1 MLLSGALYGSS
12 LEKLPKNKM
21 RFNRILLKLSGEVL
35 MGKEGHGIDPEIVME
50 IASQIRDVKELGVEI
65 AIVIGGGNI
74 YRGMKAEKQGID
86 RVTGDYM
93 GMLATLMNAL
103 VIQDVLEKIGIPA
116 RVQSALQIEKIA
128 EPFLQR
134 EAIKHLEKGRVV
146 IFACGT
152 GNPFFTTD
160 TAAALRALEV
170 EADVLLK
177 ATRVDGIYD
186 KDPEVC
192 DDAIFFPEISYMD
205 VLKKGLKVMDGT
217 AISLC
222 MDNNLPVIVLNI
234 KEKDNMK
241 KAVLGER
248 VGTVVKGV
256 GYHEK
261 RNS

>member
-1 MLLSGALYGSS
+1 
-12 LEKLPKNKM
+12 M

-35 MGKEGHGIDPEIVME
+35 IGEEGYGIDPEIVRG
-50 IASQIRDVKELGVEI
+50 IATQIRDVKELGVEI
-65 AIVIGGGNI
+65 AVVIGGGNI
-74 YRGMKAEKQGID
+74 FRGMKAEKQGID

-103 VIQDVLEKIGIPA
+103 AIQNALEKLGIPA
-116 RVQSALQIEKIA
+116 RVQSALQVEKVA
-128 EPFLQR
+128 EPFLKR
-134 EAIKHLEKGRVV
+134 KAIKHLEKGRVV

-177 ATRVDGIYD
+177 ATRVDGVYD

-192 DDAIFFPEISYMD
+192 DDAVFFPEISYID
-205 VLKKGLKVMDGT
+205 VLKRELKVMDGT

-222 MDNNLPVIVLNI
+222 MDNNLPIVVLNI
-234 KEKDNMK
+234 KGKDNMK

-248 VGTVVKGV
+248 VGTKIA
-256 GYHEK
+256 
-261 RNS
+261 